1 MTHGTFIDKVLL
13 RLNKLYS
20 QDYNDIDLYKLEEAA
35 NKAVDDVVRRLIKGN
50 NQKREGDEETSS
62 RIDDIAVLL
71 KSKPLVIKDNGIF
84 TEGKIPDDYRY
95 YKRLT
100 PIVSKESCKDIRI
113 KSSFLEEA
121 NVDDFLI
128 DYSSQPSFD
137 FEETFHT
144 QVGKVFRIY
153 HNNDFNI
160 DEVILLYYRNP
171 KYLGLESEDKTTVWE
186 FKEDLCEVF
195 VDEAVKIIAGDTEN
209 VIQHQLADKR
219 INQNI

>member
-50 NQKREGDEETSS
+50 NQKREGDEETSG
-62 RIDDIAVLL
+62 RVDDLAILL
-71 KSKPLVIKDNGIF
+71 KNKDLSFKNNDIF
-84 TEGKIPDDYRY
+84 VEGTIPSDYRY

-100 PIVSKESCKDIRI
+100 PIVSKNNCSNIRI
-113 KSSFLEEA
+113 KSSFVEEA
-121 NVDDFLI
+121 NVS
-128 DYSSQPSFD
+128 DYLLDYNSQPSFD

-144 QVGKVFRIY
+144 EVGKVFRVY
-153 HNNDFNI
+153 HNNDFTI
-160 DEVILLYYRNP
+160 DILDLLYYRNP
-171 KYLGLESEDKTTVWE
+171 KYLGLETEPKETVWE
-186 FKEDLCEVF
+186 FKEDLCEIF

-209 VIQHQLADKR
+209 IIQHQLAEKR
-219 INQNI
+219 SEQNI